1 MYLRQHEL
9 DNWFIH
15 QAILGVGEVL
25 QFYDTDRR
33 FPAWGFGAKT
43 QGHVSHCFNL
53 NTATN
58 DCEVRF
64 MSAEHIFG
72 LYWAFFL
79 CYFTS
84 IKLSTNI
91 WICNSIVC
99 IISRSLMSRSC
110 LWTQVVGVEGIMSAY
125 TSSLYS
131 VSLAGPTMFGP
142 VINKAAEIATQSL
155 QYSNNKYFVL
165 LIITVCNKILCLT
178 SVGQCYLTEH
188 FCRMGFWLIFKKQK
202 IALWG
207 HQTCHCRFSLSALV
221 MLISNKWR

>member
-72 LYWAFFL
+72 LY
-79 CYFTS
+79 
-84 IKLSTNI
+84 
-91 WICNSIVC
+91 
-99 IISRSLMSRSC
+99 
-110 LWTQVVGVEGIMSAY
+110 
-125 TSSLYS
+125 
-131 VSLAGPTMFGP
+131 
-142 VINKAAEIATQSL
+142 
-155 QYSNNKYFVL
+155 
-165 LIITVCNKILCLT
+165 
-178 SVGQCYLTEH
+178 
-188 FCRMGFWLIFKKQK
+188 
-202 IALWG
+202 
-207 HQTCHCRFSLSALV
+207 
-221 MLISNKWR
+221 